1 MAIRRELG
9 EGAENP
15 VSARWRGAAMN
26 KATFGLSPS
35 RFPFGLSQSKP
46 DKLPSTSFLR
56 QASFD
61 RLPST
66 GFLRQAQDERLSC
79 IQGERFDH
87 ILPDQ

>member
-35 RFPFGLSQSKP
+35 RFPFGLSPSRFPFGLSQSKP

-61 RLPST
+61 K
-66 GFLRQAQDERLSC
+66 LRTN
-79 IQGERFDH
+79 G
-87 ILPDQ
+87 